1 MLLTFV
7 LSEPVSP
14 LLYKEQEVLR
24 FRVSTCKNLNST
36 AKVTFFFDIAK
47 QFDIFFFIFLIFYAK
62 KHIFARFLS
71 SEYGKMQKNVLK
83 SQALGRDA
91 TPDSVRQAP
100 SFICNVLCL
109 QP

>member
-14 LLYKEQEVLR
+14 LLYKEQVVLR

-71 SEYGKMQKNVLK
+71 SEYGKCRKMYSK
-83 SQALGRDA
+83 AR
-91 TPDSVRQAP
+91 R
-100 SFICNVLCL
+100 
-109 QP
+109 